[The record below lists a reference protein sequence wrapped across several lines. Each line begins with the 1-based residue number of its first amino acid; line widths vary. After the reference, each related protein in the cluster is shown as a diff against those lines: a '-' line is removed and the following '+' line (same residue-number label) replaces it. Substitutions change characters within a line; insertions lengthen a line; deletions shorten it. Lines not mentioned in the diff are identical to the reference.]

1 MKWLLWKDYRHNRP
15 VVIAT
20 LLFLLGPH
28 LMALCNTL
36 ILKGNA
42 PNGTPLW
49 KTNFIA
55 SSMCSLFVCQL
66 VAAVL
71 GGNAIAGE
79 RVDRSAEFLASLPI
93 TRRRILASKIVIALA
108 IIAVIWLTNA
118 PALVCLMASKR
129 MELCQLAQLFAVV
142 AITAAT
148 FFSVAWLLSSY
159 INSPTFAAA
168 GGLLTPLVFGQT
180 SALTGYLLGFNSD
193 DVTYVYVYCGLCL
206 AAAPVCFAVG
216 TRHYLRR
223 VEP

>member
-1 MKWLLWKDYRHNRP
+1 MKWLLWKDYRQNRTI
-15 VVIAT
+15 VIAT

-28 LMALCNTL
+28 LVALCCTFFL
-36 ILKGNA
+36 IGYT

-79 RVDRSAEFLASLPI
+79 RVDRSAEFLVSLPI
-93 TRRRILASKIVIALA
+93 TRRRILASKVVAALA

-118 PALVCLMASKR
+118 PVLVCMAASR
-129 MELCQLAQLFAVV
+129 GLDLHQLSHMLSVT

-168 GGLLTPLVFGQT
+168 GGLLTPLVFVPT

-216 TRHYLRR
+216 TWHYLRR